1 MRFREHFRDFKYA
14 NNKPKFSQ
22 HLLEKGHTFGPI
34 DDIMDTLHIA
44 NKGRILDTLKR
55 FYFYRETQRDNQIND
70 KANLIIIKLD
80 VFEGNIC
87 E

>member
-1 MRFREHFRDFKYA
+1 
-14 NNKPKFSQ
+14 
-22 HLLEKGHTFGPI
+22 
-34 DDIMDTLHIA
+34 MDTLHIA